1 MNALEW
7 LNRRIEWHKNCLNG
21 TPQKEIIPKL
31 KRDLEML
38 TGMRNKLQALEII
51 KDKKVNL
58 EYLKCCDT
66 YEQYKTICSY
76 WNEITKEEFDLL
88 KEGLLWAEE
97 PKKLI

>member
-88 KEGLLWAEE
+88 KEGLL
-97 PKKLI
+97 